1 MKIKTVSQR
10 LFMTALISCT
20 STGVIAE
27 SAVENRSTPPM
38 VSDAEAALSFWD
50 LPYLDDA
57 YIETSP
63 QQRNDGIRVDE
74 LNVSEAGQNAL
85 ELLTQQFSKGEM
97 GDYDSLL
104 IAHNGALVLESYYK
118 RGRIDLPHFQASVTK
133 GYTALAVGRAIQMGY
148 LSMADLHKPV
158 VEMIAGLDASTLV
171 AGADKITLHQA
182 MTMSSGLRFT
192 SEQFQTFR
200 DDPQTFHG
208 IAQTQAFLSLSQP
221 ISDDSQTYQYQA
233 VDPMIVMQVIDSVV
247 PQTAKVFLQQELLN
261 KLAIDEYTWRE
272 DLSGLVSGASG
283 ASITSRDML
292 KIGLL
297 INQGGLWKGEQ
308 LIPTE
313 FLNQATS
320 RLTEPTEDWIPDI
333 YSYGYYYY
341 HAALLVAGEPYSA
354 TVAWGGGGNRIIVVK
369 ELDLTIIMTGHDT
382 GDDIFEQLADTII
395 SAFVD

>member
-1 MKIKTVSQR
+1 
-10 LFMTALISCT
+10 
-20 STGVIAE
+20 
-27 SAVENRSTPPM
+27 M

-63 QQRNDGIRVDE
+63 QQRSDGIRVGE
-74 LNVSEAGQNAL
+74 LNVSKAGHSAL
-85 ELLTQQFSKGEM
+85 ELLAQQFAEGEL

-148 LSMADLHKPV
+148 LSMADLYKPV
-158 VEMIAGLDASTLV
+158 VDMIAGLDASTLV

-192 SEQFQTFR
+192 SEQLQDFR
-200 DDPQTFHG
+200 DNPQTFHG

-221 ISDDSQTYQYQA
+221 ISDDSQTYQYQPA
-233 VDPMIVMQVIDSVV
+233 DPMIVMQVIDSVV

-261 KLAIDEYTWRE
+261 KLAIDEYTWHE
-272 DLSGLVSGASG
+272 DISGLVNGASG
-283 ASITSRDML
+283 ASVTSRDML

-297 INQGGLWKGEQ
+297 INQGGLWNGEQ
-308 LIPTE
+308 LISME

-320 RLTEPTEDWIPDI
+320 RITEPAEDWIPDI

-369 ELDLTIIMTGHDT
+369 ELDLTIIMTGHDR
-382 GDDIFEQLADTII
+382 GDDIFEQLADTILP
-395 SAFVD
+395 AFVD